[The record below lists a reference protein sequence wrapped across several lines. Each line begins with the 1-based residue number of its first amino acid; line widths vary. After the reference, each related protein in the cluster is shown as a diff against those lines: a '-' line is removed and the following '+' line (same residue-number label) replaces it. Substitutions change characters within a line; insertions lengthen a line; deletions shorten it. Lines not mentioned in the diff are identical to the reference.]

1 MIYMSEPKHKGK
13 SEKKPIDEND
23 KNLLK
28 KEKPLFDIDSKTPKP
43 KVKIFG
49 VPSCKYLTEL
59 NKKELEAAELAEE
72 PYPTCFKSPDDT
84 VIEFGDELILGKL
97 SLEKKLKV
105 RSSLV
110 VGVSEVSITKL
121 TKNDL
126 VFDVR
131 SDKFHSQ
138 GNQSGHDAV
147 IDLEHHI
154 VTFSPN
160 TKKSVIA
167 RVYTD
172 IRRFSFSE
180 DIEES

>member
-1 MIYMSEPKHKGK
+1 MSEPKHKDK
-13 SEKKPIDEND
+13 AKQKPIDESD
-23 KNLLK
+23 KNSLK
-28 KEKPLFDIDSKTPKP
+28 KEKPLVDNSSAPKP
-43 KVKIFG
+43 RVKIFG
-49 VPSCKYLTEL
+49 VPSTKYLIEL
-59 NKKELEAAELAEE
+59 NKMDHEMAEAAEE
-72 PYPTCFKSPDDT
+72 PEPISFKSPNDS

-97 SLEKKLKV
+97 LFKKKLKA

-147 IDLEHHI
+147 IDLEHHM

-172 IRRFSFSE
+172 IRRFSLS
-180 DIEES
+180 DDVEES